1 MTLLLTPFSAAGQ
14 KVCSPLLPGLLLR
27 GFHGTLQAAL
37 EGLKLVQCFL
47 QQKASHKLL
56 QIRSFLIVLKM
67 VLKKKKRGKDLPTML
82 EICEGRFRLN
92 SERKQLGCFG
102 AYTCKPHKQPLRFW
116 TKRPLNFQV

>member
-67 VLKKKKRGKDLPTML
+67 VLKKKKRKG
-82 EICEGRFRLN
+82 F
-92 SERKQLGCFG
+92 
-102 AYTCKPHKQPLRFW
+102 AYYVR
-116 TKRPLNFQV
+116 NM